1 MEINEKI
8 YNRFNKYFDMDGK
21 LLRKRDVCEMLKV
34 SNGKL
39 DLMMRDGLK
48 YVKLNR
54 NVRFRVE
61 DINDYLDK
69 NIVI

>member
-1 MEINEKI
+1 MEMNEKI
-8 YNRFNKYFDMDGK
+8 YNRFNKYFDMNGK
-21 LLRKRDVCEMLKV
+21 LLRKKDVCEMLKV

-54 NVRFRVE
+54 NVRFRIE
-61 DINDYLDK
+61 DINDYLEK

>member
-1 MEINEKI
+1 MEVSEEI
-8 YNRFNKYFDMDGK
+8 YNRFKKYFNMDNK

-54 NVRFRVE
+54 NVRFRIE
-61 DINDYLDK
+61 DINDYLEK